1 MVRKLPREI
10 SDYNPLIIFSKIS
23 KKLPHIQ
30 FKFEL
35 SWVDNPDFKLNVK
48 KIWNTPC
55 NAKSSRDRK
64 QQKLKLVKQYFKGW
78 GFGLQ
83 GRTKEK

>member
-1 MVRKLPREI
+1 MEKLDRILITRTWEDIFPQPMVRKLPREI

-35 SWVDNPDFKLNVK
+35 SWVDNPDFKLNV
-48 KIWNTPC
+48 T
-55 NAKSSRDRK
+55 R
-64 QQKLKLVKQYFKGW
+64 
-78 GFGLQ
+78 
-83 GRTKEK
+83 RTKEK